1 MSEELKR
8 GIPKAIVVGKVKST
22 KEEREKSRKDFERI
36 LREDGVLKENES
48 IDVMNHIE
56 TPEDL
61 ERIIKNRERKN
72 KDDINK
78 KGTFG

>member
-8 GIPKAIVVGKVKST
+8 GIIKAIPFGKIKKFT
-22 KEEREKSRKDFERI
+22 REEKEQARKDLEKI

-61 ERIIKNRERKN
+61 ERIIKNR
-72 KDDINK
+72 K
-78 KGTFG
+78 KKWK

>member
-8 GIPKAIVVGKVKST
+8 GIPKAIVVGKIKKFT
-22 KEEREKSRKDFERI
+22 REEKEQSRKDLEKV

-61 ERIIKNRERKN
+61 ERIIKNR
-72 KDDINK
+72 K
-78 KGTFG
+78 KL